1 MTITCYDNLAPVFVP
16 ENSSVFRND
25 ILLPK
30 SPVSCIVVGKKGLAD
45 LSGTAAF
52 HPNNHRNVHHTLSKP
67 VLPPHR

>member
-1 MTITCYDNLAPVFVP
+1 MIIRCNNNLAPAIVT
-16 ENSSVFRND
+16 ENSFVLRYD

-30 SPVSCIVVGKKGLAD
+30 SLVSCIVVGKKGLAD

-52 HPNNHRNVHHTLSKP
+52 HPNNHRNAHHALSKP